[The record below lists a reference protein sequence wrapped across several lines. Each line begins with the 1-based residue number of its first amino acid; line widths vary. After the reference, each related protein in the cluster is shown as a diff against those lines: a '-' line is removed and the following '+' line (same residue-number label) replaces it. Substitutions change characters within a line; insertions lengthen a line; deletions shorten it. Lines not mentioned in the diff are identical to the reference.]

1 ANHVFLIMNDA
12 SSSYSATVKTYSGAA
27 TVATLAAGKSS
38 LFSADDGT
46 WAQVGGGGNGYG
58 TTEARLT
65 LATGMPITTTD
76 QTAKTTVY
84 LTPYKGNVV
93 MLYTGS
99 AWVVHNLTELSIAV
113 PSTTNTPFDIFLDYN
128 AGTPQ
133 LAVTDWTNDT
143 TRATALT
150 TQDGVYVQTGNT
162 DWKYLGTGCTTGV
175 SGQIENSET
184 KRLLWNYYNRVST
197 NISVIETTA
206 SWSYSTAAYRP
217 LNNDTTNRIEIVC
230 GVSEDAVDID
240 VMAVVLSDAVNPRYT
255 GIGVNATN
263 ANTWDILIRSAGIAY
278 SLAHTK
284 LRTVPAVGYTYY
296 QCLEYGSGAGTQTWY
311 GASEAGISAM
321 WMC

>member
-1 ANHVFLIMNDA
+1 MTDDLPEWLNMNENTGGSYHDNSINVGFLPGERVEPDDSNVLDTIPKLGDEPAFMEGIDT
-12 SSSYSATVKTYSGAA
+12 TVK
-27 TVATLAAGKSS
+27 
-38 LFSADDGT
+38 
-46 WAQVGGGGNGYG
+46 
-58 TTEARLT
+58 E
-65 LATGMPITTTD
+65 P
-76 QTAKTTVY
+76 
-84 LTPYKGNVV
+84 VV
-93 MLYTGS
+93 
-99 AWVVHNLTELSIAV
+99 N
-113 PSTTNTPFDIFLDYN
+113 
-128 AGTPQ
+128 
-133 LAVTDWTNDT
+133 
-143 TRATALT
+143 
-150 TQDGVYVQTGNT
+150 VQTGNT